1 MIEAILLLILRIVVQ
16 VLSFKA
22 IYNWYIP
29 ELFNGFPVL
38 NNTQSLGIVLII
50 DFILVDKANH
60 IADDDESISVSF
72 LRNCTRYAVWTI
84 IAYIL
89 KCLFI

>member
-1 MIEAILLLILRIVVQ
+1 MVGFIYIIVQFIIRVAC
-16 VLSFKA
+16 FKA

-38 NNTQSLGIVLII
+38 NNAQSLGIMLII
-50 DFILVDKANH
+50 DFLLVDKANH
-60 IADDDESISVSF
+60 IANDDESISVSF
-72 LRNCTRYAVWTI
+72 LRNCIRYAIWTI
-84 IAYIL
+84 IAYVL

>member
-38 NNTQSLGIVLII
+38 NNIQSFGIILII
-50 DFILVDKANH
+50 NFLLADKASH
-60 IADDDESISVSF
+60 ITNEDESIYMVF
-72 LRNCTRYAVWTI
+72 LRNCTRYAVGTI